1 MLLRWLLAALAFSTG
16 SAYAQ
21 EPPARALPNE
31 STFFSSPGAHFN
43 VLFEGPADETLA
55 RRAVDLLDEAY
66 YNIGTALY
74 TFPDRVI
81 TVILYTQEQFRD
93 VTRSPDWAAA
103 AYDGKI
109 RVAMRGALE
118 KPEELKRVLTHELTH
133 AMVQNIAP
141 RGVPTWLH
149 EGLAVY
155 FEGNS
160 GAWADQQL
168 AASPARLSLQQ
179 LSGSFAGLSTADGR
193 MAYAQSAVTVRRLI
207 DTAGPDAVTA
217 ILHDLARGER
227 LETAFEQRTLM
238 PYMTL
243 ADLAR

>member
-1 MLLRWLLAALAFSTG
+1 MLLRWLLAAVLSTG

-31 STFFSSPGAHFN
+31 STLFSSPGAHFN
-43 VLFEGPADETLA
+43 VLFEGPADEILA

-103 AYDGKI
+103 AYDGTI
-109 RVAMRGALE
+109 RVSMRGALE
-118 KPEELKRVLTHELTH
+118 KPQELKRVLTHELTH

-179 LSGSFAGLSTADGR
+179 LSGSFAGLSTAEGR